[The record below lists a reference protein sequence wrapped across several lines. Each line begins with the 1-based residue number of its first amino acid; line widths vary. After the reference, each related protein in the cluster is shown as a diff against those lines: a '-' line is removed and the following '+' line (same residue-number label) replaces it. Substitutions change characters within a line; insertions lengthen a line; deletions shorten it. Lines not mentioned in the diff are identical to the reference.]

1 MTVIPAGSFAND
13 WTAFT
18 GLSGDRILFYSAT
31 RGGGVVCSVDDD
43 NNIADVPVIP
53 PGSFAKDWTEV
64 SALRPPEGHVRIGRS
79 AAGLHAGAKNRTG
92 PA

>member
-1 MTVIPAGSFAND
+1 MTVIPAGSFAKD

-18 GLSGDRILFYSAT
+18 GLSGDRILFYSAI

-43 NNIADVPVIP
+43 NIADVTVIP
-53 PGSFAKDWTEV
+53 PASFAKGWTEV

-79 AAGLHAGAKNRTG
+79 AAGLHHT
-92 PA
+92 